1 MQTQDASRN
10 LNYPMFIMRRADC
23 FELHIRELALMAR
36 GPTLEDAYRQ
46 LAEQEAKVLQ
56 WATVVGLLDELPPP
70 SPPTLRFS
78 PLSR

>member
-1 MQTQDASRN
+1 MLTQDTSRN
-10 LNYPMFIMRRADC
+10 LNYPMIIICRAKC

-46 LAEQEAKVLQ
+46 LAEQKAKVLQ

-70 SPPTLRFS
+70 SPPALRFS
-78 PLSR
+78 SLCR